1 MEAPFNL
8 THVET
13 DSISTVSQ
21 TQWESRK
28 EVTRALYLTQ
38 KLPLKQIKVIM
49 ARTYSFCAT
58 ERMYQRQI
66 SKLWKD
72 PQDFKH
78 VAGRPDETSN
88 YVLRLN
94 VCAHSA
100 WNGDHA
106 CPSYH

>member
-1 MEAPFNL
+1 MKRSLTSRLSQGMEAPFNL

-66 SKLWKD
+66 SNMSQAA
-72 PQDFKH
+72 PTRRQ
-78 VAGRPDETSN
+78 TM
-88 YVLRLN
+88 
-94 VCAHSA
+94 
-100 WNGDHA
+100 
-106 CPSYH
+106 SYD